1 MKAKKGCYSLEF
13 AEDIANKYLLDI
25 KDIKDKIIEKQ
36 GKDNFNSEIYEQLEI
51 QVYSLVKFGICRV
64 ANKEN

>member
-25 KDIKDKIIEKQ
+25 KDIKDEIIEKQ
-36 GKDNFNSEIYEQLEI
+36 GKDNFNSEIYEQLEM